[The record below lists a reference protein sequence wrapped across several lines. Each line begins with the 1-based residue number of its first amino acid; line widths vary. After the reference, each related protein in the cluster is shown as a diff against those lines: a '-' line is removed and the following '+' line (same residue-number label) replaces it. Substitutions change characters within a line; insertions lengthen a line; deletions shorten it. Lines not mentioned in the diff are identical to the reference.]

1 MKVERISENQ
11 LKLTLTKD
19 DLEERELHLEDL
31 ISPSEKTQKLFHDIM
46 AQALDE
52 YDFIGENTP
61 LMVEAMPMGVDGIT
75 IIVTKVSREKGE
87 ARAASYLAGGHD
99 LRRWKSKPP
108 MIPDAMEEASDLL
121 IYSFPTLDDVISVS
135 LSLADSFR
143 GESELYKNDGRF
155 YLVLQADAAAGE
167 EGDEAQDMEYILKE
181 YGEKH
186 VSTALAR
193 YYLLEHGET
202 MIAQRAVRVLA
213 KTFGE

>member
-1 MKVERISENQ
+1 
-11 LKLTLTKD
+11 
-19 DLEERELHLEDL
+19 
-31 ISPSEKTQKLFHDIM
+31 
-46 AQALDE
+46 
-52 YDFIGENTP
+52 
-61 LMVEAMPMGVDGIT
+61 
-75 IIVTKVSREKGE
+75 
-87 ARAASYLAGGHD
+87 
-99 LRRWKSKPP
+99 